1 MSECK
6 ENIENARQVFFFIIK
21 WEKVGKCGKKW
32 EEGGGE
38 MFLGEFQH
46 SIDAKGRVSLPAK
59 FRDGLGEKFY
69 VTKGL
74 EECLFIF
81 SEDEW
86 TTFSDRLKQLSL
98 AKKEARAFVR
108 FFFGGAAEIE
118 CDKQGRMLLPASLRE
133 YAGCKKE
140 LVIVGVGSRIEV
152 WDQER
157 WNNYNDGMIPEVTE
171 IAEQLVE
178 LGF

>member
-1 MSECK
+1 
-6 ENIENARQVFFFIIK
+6 
-21 WEKVGKCGKKW
+21 
-32 EEGGGE
+32 

-46 SIDAKGRVSLPAK
+46 SVDAKGRVILPAK
-59 FRDGLGEKFY
+59 FRDELGEKFY

-81 SEDEW
+81 SSAEW
-86 TTFSDRLKQLSL
+86 ASFSERLRKLSL

-108 FFFGGAAEIE
+108 FFFGGASEVE
-118 CDKQGRMLLPASLRE
+118 CDKQGRILLPPTLRE
-133 YAGCKKE
+133 FAGCKKD

-157 WNNYNDGMIPEVTE
+157 WNNYNGEMVPEVTE

-178 LGF
+178 LGI

>member
-1 MSECK
+1 M
-6 ENIENARQVFFFIIK
+6 
-21 WEKVGKCGKKW
+21 GKSGKSVDNYQK
-32 EEGGGE
+32 GGE
-38 MFLGEFQH
+38 KMFLGEFQH
-46 SIDAKGRVSLPAK
+46 TIDTKGRVSLPAK

-81 SEDEW
+81 SEAEW

-108 FFFGGAAEIE
+108 FFFGGAAELE
-118 CDKQGRMLLPASLRE
+118 CDKQGRMLLPAPLRE
-133 YAGCKKE
+133 YAGCKKDA
-140 LVIVGVGSRIEV
+140 VIVGVGSRIEV

-157 WNNYNDGMIPEVTE
+157 WTNYNDGMIPEVTE